1 MPETT
6 IVKIEQRP
14 GFITTTD
21 DSGNKR
27 EMPLKS
33 MLRVDDIPVGLTYTQ
48 IGAISSLANL
58 IALLIQTLIEF
69 GLIQDEFADDYDL
82 PAIVQAIALMGGDYS
97 AIDLDVEVP

>member
-1 MPETT
+1 MPEAT
-6 IVKIEQRP
+6 IVKVEHKL
-14 GFITTTD
+14 GFLITTD
-21 DSGNKR
+21 ESGNRR

-58 IALLIQTLIEF
+58 IGLLIQTLIEF
-69 GLIQDEFADDYDL
+69 GVIEDEFADDYDL
-82 PAIVQAIALMGGDYS
+82 PAITQAIALMGGDYS